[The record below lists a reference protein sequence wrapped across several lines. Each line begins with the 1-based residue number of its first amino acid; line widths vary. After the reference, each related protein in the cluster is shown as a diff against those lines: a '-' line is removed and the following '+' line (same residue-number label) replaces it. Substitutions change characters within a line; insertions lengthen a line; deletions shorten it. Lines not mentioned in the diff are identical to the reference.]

1 MTKPITNE
9 VLATKIDHLTDLVA
23 KHIDRDD
30 ERFDKLFGVING
42 NGQAGIVTRIDR
54 LEQVEST
61 RKWTIRALVMTVLG
75 GAVSY
80 FFNFK

>member
-1 MTKPITNE
+1 MPRQITNE
-9 VLATKIDHLTDLVA
+9 VLATKIDYLTDLVG

-30 ERFDKLFGVING
+30 ERFDKLFSSLNG
-42 NGQAGIVTRIDR
+42 NGQAGIITRIDR

-75 GAVSY
+75 GAASY